1 MPPIIYAI
9 LPIIFWGTSFLSTKI
24 LLQNNFS
31 PMMISFIRFFLVS
44 AILLFVK
51 DKDRTR
57 IKKSDYKYFFLM
69 GFFGVTLFYYFE
81 NSGLK
86 YTTIANT
93 SLITATIP
101 LFTLIYAYICSYFF
115 FSAEVVSI
123 FLKLAFGVTTIW
135 LSASLFLFFKNKNNL
150 AIERE
155 KEKFY
160 DFAKRI
166 KNEFGLDE
174 NSNIFE
180 KIELIKSFI
189 NSNFSKRGLFANR
202 VFELANNSLKL
213 YMENLKII
221 KELKDV
227 EKLTKDDPK
236 EKQFYQEEI
245 KKNLEQNEIIVK
257 KLDEFIKEIMSDKN
271 NDKEINKVSKEF
283 EQSLEIFNT
292 IKSRR

>member
-1 MPPIIYAI
+1 M
-9 LPIIFWGTSFLSTKI
+9 KD
-24 LLQNNFS
+24 
-31 PMMISFIRFFLVS
+31 LV
-44 AILLFVK
+44 I
-51 DKDRTR
+51 
-57 IKKSDYKYFFLM
+57 YFFRKNKLLYN
-69 GFFGVTLFYYFE
+69 G
-81 NSGLK
+81 GLLSF
-86 YTTIANT
+86 A
-93 SLITATIP
+93 
-101 LFTLIYAYICSYFF
+101 LIYAYICSYFF

-123 FLKLAFGVTTIW
+123 FLKLALGVTTIW
-135 LSASLFLFFKNKNNL
+135 LIVSLFIFFKNRNNL

-236 EKQFYQEEI
+236 EKQFYQKEI